1 MARIA
6 GRRADPESPVGA
18 SSAVRRFPGRPRLR
32 YERAMDVV
40 ETLIGERGLR
50 PGDLLPP
57 GHEIARLAAVS
68 LISVRRALD
77 ELERVGRVVRHQGVG
92 TFVGAP
98 RIVTE
103 PGRLGGLLDTLTRRQ
118 GPGVLTTALVTLE
131 QGVPNAAIRE
141 ALDLREGE
149 LVWHIVRLRRIG
161 DRAHVLE
168 RSALPVAAVP
178 ELNREW
184 LEAGG
189 SLYGYLETRYG
200 LHDDFEEQFLHVG
213 TPTPAERR
221 ALELRGRQP
230 VVRLRGVSFATGGT
244 AFDCFEQI
252 YPAAAF
258 VFYISGQAPGHLVA
272 SADLEAWSVEPV
284 RSRAVRGVDLPS
296 RHA

>member
-6 GRRADPESPVGA
+6 ARRAEAEPPVGG
-18 SSAVRRFPGRPRLR
+18 SSVVKRFPARPQLR

-40 ETLIGERGLR
+40 ESFIAEGGLR

-57 GHEIARLAAVS
+57 GHEIARLAGVS

-77 ELERVGRVVRHQGVG
+77 ELERIGRVVRHQGVG

-98 RIVTE
+98 RIVAE
-103 PGRLGGLLDTLTRRQ
+103 PGRLGGLLDTLTRRHE
-118 GPGVLTTALVTLE
+118 PGVLTTTLVTLE
-131 QGVPNAAIRE
+131 QGVPNTAIRA
-141 ALDLREGE
+141 ALNLPAGD
-149 LVWHIVRLRRIG
+149 LVWHVVRLRRID

-178 ELNREW
+178 DLSRDF
-184 LEAGG
+184 LDSGG

-213 TPTPAERR
+213 TPTALERR
-221 ALELRGRQP
+221 VLDLRGRPP

-252 YPAAAF
+252 YPADAF
-258 VFYISGQAPGHLVA
+258 VFYISGHAPGHLVP

-284 RSRAVRGVDLPS
+284 RTRTPMSADGPG
-296 RHA
+296 AGA